1 MRAVRSPF
9 ARPRRD
15 RPHDHTACDTA
26 AAVAIRLRL
35 IIVGAR
41 VDNQRGAIA
50 REDRFLA
57 IAEGEGRRDHGSVK
71 RAIARSELIGKIAL
85 MRPAACEIAMRARFE
100 RKVWPCRS
108 EVLSRLAHA
117 RPMDVDAM
125 PARRQALEIE
135 FNQNA
140 VSRLAEFGL
149 AGCLAVE
156 IHQVCMGVGAQG
168 FARGACATEKNQC
181 KRGRSH
187 ASHRTAPCRFAK
199 NIPQRAVRNDL
210 TFFVRESLTVKEAMT
225 GDAVS
230 AASQKK
236 HSALHCSFCGKSQ
249 HEVKKLIAGPA
260 IFICDACVALCVKI
274 IADEDAKPPADP
286 GAPPA
291 QFLWIESLPTE
302 RIIALLKPQQ
312 KVCEQ
317 AGTQLQRSIDVLRER
332 EVSWAV
338 IGEALGISRQAAWE
352 RFS

>member
-1 MRAVRSPF
+1 
-9 ARPRRD
+9 
-15 RPHDHTACDTA
+15 
-26 AAVAIRLRL
+26 
-35 IIVGAR
+35 
-41 VDNQRGAIA
+41 
-50 REDRFLA
+50 
-57 IAEGEGRRDHGSVK
+57 
-71 RAIARSELIGKIAL
+71 
-85 MRPAACEIAMRARFE
+85 
-100 RKVWPCRS
+100 
-108 EVLSRLAHA
+108 
-117 RPMDVDAM
+117 
-125 PARRQALEIE
+125 
-135 FNQNA
+135 
-140 VSRLAEFGL
+140 
-149 AGCLAVE
+149 
-156 IHQVCMGVGAQG
+156 
-168 FARGACATEKNQC
+168 
-181 KRGRSH
+181 
-187 ASHRTAPCRFAK
+187 
-199 NIPQRAVRNDL
+199 L